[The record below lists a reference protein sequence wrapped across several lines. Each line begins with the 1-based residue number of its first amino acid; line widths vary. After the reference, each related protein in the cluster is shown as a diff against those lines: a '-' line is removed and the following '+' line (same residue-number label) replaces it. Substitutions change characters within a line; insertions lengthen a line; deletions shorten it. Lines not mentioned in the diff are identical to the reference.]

1 MKNEERNSWSNKDTK
16 TLTEEFINHI
26 YEAYYKSYKDE
37 SERYERIN
45 NRIFMSITI
54 IGFLVTILI
63 GLKEILFD
71 KTETN
76 HLNIFLKIITF
87 ILPSVSSLL
96 LLYWTQKGYKKKEEI
111 REIARI
117 ESKYLVNIAKIRF
130 SKIKDNQDELEN
142 LYNWLNEQVK
152 QLQLSQANIYFSVH
166 NMTEISNK
174 NDHENDFQDKKN

>member
-1 MKNEERNSWSNKDTK
+1 
-16 TLTEEFINHI
+16 
-26 YEAYYKSYKDE
+26 
-37 SERYERIN
+37 
-45 NRIFMSITI
+45 
-54 IGFLVTILI
+54 
-63 GLKEILFD
+63 
-71 KTETN
+71 
-76 HLNIFLKIITF
+76 
-87 ILPSVSSLL
+87 
-96 LLYWTQKGYKKKEEI
+96 LYWTQKGYKKKEEI

>member
-54 IGFLVTILI
+54 IGFLVTIPI

-96 LLYWTQKGYKKKEEI
+96 LLYWTQKGYKKRKRLGKLPEL
-111 REIARI
+111 
-117 ESKYLVNIAKIRF
+117 KVNI
-130 SKIKDNQDELEN
+130 
-142 LYNWLNEQVK
+142 
-152 QLQLSQANIYFSVH
+152 
-166 NMTEISNK
+166 
-174 NDHENDFQDKKN
+174 